1 MRLWQILY
9 ILLEIFSLIKLYDFT
24 RQACRWMENRPEFL
38 PKAVLILSLF
48 KILWIQVKY
57 QTASWNS
64 LWLIE
69 KKTLLSLDA
78 FCGHF
83 ATCSGIWFPLFCF
96 NFSKKLQPQWLYKIT
111 LRDEFGTLP
120 NIKMERFTEIVNG
133 FYTLTI
139 FAKNSIINN
148 WLSLKYA
155 FDSHC
160 WLKINLLYRV

>member
-1 MRLWQILY
+1 MYKITWSLSDKIAFYEMQFWQILY
-9 ILLEIFSLIKLYDFT
+9 ILLEIFSLTKLYDFT

-83 ATCSGIWFPLFCF
+83 ATCSRIWFPLFCF
-96 NFSKKLQPQWLYKIT
+96 NFSKNFSLNGYIKLLSETNLGPCQT
-111 LRDEFGTLP
+111 LRWSVLR
-120 NIKMERFTEIVNG
+120 K
-133 FYTLTI
+133 
-139 FAKNSIINN
+139 
-148 WLSLKYA
+148 
-155 FDSHC
+155 
-160 WLKINLLYRV
+160 